1 MIRPTKQAAGTARVV
16 SIPPPVQGLNA
27 RDALA
32 SMDAADAIT
41 LDNWFPRGNDVVLR
55 RGHQSHVTGLPGNVE
70 TLMQYSSGTTNRLF
84 AASGTGIY
92 DVTTPGAVGAAVVS
106 GLTNARWQHVVK
118 TTSGGTFLVCCNGAD
133 AMRAYDGTTWTT
145 PTINSVSSSSIIGL
159 TSHKERL
166 WMIEKDSANAWYLS
180 TKAIAGNATA
190 FLLGAVFRMGGRLK
204 AIIPLSQDAG
214 SGPDDFLAFV
224 SDKGEVAIYQGTD
237 PGTASEWALIGVF
250 RVGAPIGDRAFLRVG
265 GDAALITDDGVISLL
280 QAINVDR
287 AAANTATI
295 TDRIRELFASY
306 VRAHRTNFGWQAIS
320 YPAGNWGLFNVPIS
334 ATQSVQLVMNTITG
348 AWCRFT
354 GQNAFSWSMLGN
366 EIYFGGSTRVFR
378 ADVGGTDN
386 GADIAADM
394 KTAFQYFKDRGGLKR
409 FLMLRPIFLSNGAP
423 SPKISLDVDFK
434 TKNPTG
440 APSFTIYGSLWDTAK
455 WDIDIWG
462 ADGENE
468 QVSQQWIG
476 VHALGRCAAVH
487 MKMASQGATMSVSAF
502 DVLMEPAQATAL

>member
-1 MIRPTKQAAGTARVV
+1 V

-41 LDNWFPRGNDVVLR
+41 LDNWFPRGNDVLLR
-55 RGHQSHVTGLPGNVE
+55 RGYQSHVTGLPGNVE
-70 TLMQYSSGTTNRLF
+70 TLMQYSSGSANSLF
-84 AASGTGIY
+84 AVSGSGIY

-133 AMRAYDGTTWTT
+133 AMRSYNGSVWST
-145 PTINSVSSSSIIGL
+145 PSINSVSSSSIIGL

-180 TKAIAGNATA
+180 TKAISGNATA
-190 FLLGAVFRMGGRLK
+190 FPLGAVFRMGGRLK

-295 TDRIRELFASY
+295 TDRIRELFSTY
-306 VRAHRTNFGWQAIS
+306 VRAYRTNFGWQAIS

-366 EIYFGGSTRVFR
+366 EIYFGGSTGVFR
-378 ADVGGTDN
+378 ADVGGSDN
-386 GADIAADM
+386 GADIASDM

-409 FLMLRPIFLSNGAP
+409 FLQLRPVFLSNGLP
-423 SPKISLDVDFK
+423 SPRITLDVDFGNK
-434 TKNPTG
+434 EPTG
-440 APSFTIYGSLWDTAK
+440 STSFTVFGALWDSAV
-455 WDIDIWG
+455 WDIGVWG
-462 ADGENE
+462 ADQE
-468 QVSQQWIG
+468 QVTQQWLG
-476 VHALGRCAAVH
+476 VHALGRCAAVR
-487 MKMASQGATMSVSAF
+487 MKMASSGATMAVSAF

>member
-1 MIRPTKQAAGTARVV
+1 MIRPTRQAAGTARVV

-55 RGHQSHVTGLPGNVE
+55 RGHQSHATGLPGNVE
-70 TLMQYSSGTTNRLF
+70 SLMQYSSGTANKLF
-84 AASGTGIY
+84 AASGSGIY
-92 DVTTPGAVGAAVVS
+92 DVTNTGAVGAAVVS

-133 AMRAYDGTTWTT
+133 AMRAYDGSTWTT
-145 PTINSVSSSSIIGL
+145 PIINSVSSANIINL
-159 TSHKERL
+159 ASHKERL
-166 WMIEKDSANAWYLS
+166 WLIEKDSATAWYLA

-190 FLLGAVFRMGGRLK
+190 FPLGAVFRMGGKVK

-306 VRAHRTNFGWQAIS
+306 VRANRTIFGWQAIS

-334 ATQSVQLVMNTITG
+334 TTQSVQLVMNTITG

-354 GQNAFSWSMLGN
+354 GQNAFSWSMFGDQ
-366 EIYFGGSTRVFR
+366 IYFGGSTRVFR

-386 GADIAADM
+386 GTDIQADM

-409 FLMLRPIFLSNGAP
+409 FLMLRPTFLSNGAP
-423 SPKISLDVDFK
+423 APRIRLDVDFA
-434 TKNPTG
+434 NNEPTG
-440 APSFTIYGSLWDTAK
+440 APSFTAFGALWDTAI
-455 WDIDIWG
+455 WDIDVWG
-462 ADGENE
+462 ADSE
-468 QVSQQWIG
+468 QVTQQWIG

-487 MKMASQGATMSVSAF
+487 MKMASQGATMAVSAF

>member
-1 MIRPTKQAAGTARVV
+1 MIRPTRQGAGTARVM

-32 SMDAADAIT
+32 SMDAADAVI

-70 TLMQYSSGTTNRLF
+70 SLMQYSSGSANKLF

-92 DVTTPGAVGAAVVS
+92 DVTTAGAVGAAVVS

-118 TTSGGTFLVCCNGAD
+118 TTSGGTFLLCCNGAD
-133 AMRAYDGTTWTT
+133 AMRAYDGSTWTT

-159 TSHKERL
+159 ASHKERL
-166 WMIEKDSANAWYLS
+166 WMIEKDSSTAWYLA
-180 TKAIAGNATA
+180 TKAISGNATG
-190 FLLGAVFRMGGRLK
+190 FPLGAVFRMGGKVK

-287 AAANTATI
+287 AAANIATI

-306 VRAHRTNFGWQAIS
+306 VRAYRTNFGWHAIS

-354 GQNAFSWSMLGN
+354 GQNAFSWSMLGDQ
-366 EIYFGGSTRVFR
+366 IYFGGSTKVFR

-386 GADIAADM
+386 GADIQADM

-409 FLMLRPIFLSNGAP
+409 FLMLRPVFLSNGAP
-423 SPKISLDVDFK
+423 APRITLDVDFSSRE
-434 TKNPTG
+434 PTG
-440 APSFTIYGSLWDTAK
+440 SPSFTVFGALWDTAI
-455 WDIDIWG
+455 WDVDVWG
-462 ADGENE
+462 ADGD
-468 QVSQQWIG
+468 QVTQQWIG
-476 VHALGRCAAVH
+476 VHALGRCAAVR
-487 MKMASQGATMSVSAF
+487 MKMASQGATMAVSAI

>member
-1 MIRPTKQAAGTARVV
+1 
-16 SIPPPVQGLNA
+16 
-27 RDALA
+27 
-32 SMDAADAIT
+32 
-41 LDNWFPRGNDVVLR
+41 
-55 RGHQSHVTGLPGNVE
+55 
-70 TLMQYSSGTTNRLF
+70 
-84 AASGTGIY
+84 
-92 DVTTPGAVGAAVVS
+92 
-106 GLTNARWQHVVK
+106 
-118 TTSGGTFLVCCNGAD
+118 
-133 AMRAYDGTTWTT
+133 
-145 PTINSVSSSSIIGL
+145 
-159 TSHKERL
+159 
-166 WMIEKDSANAWYLS
+166 
-180 TKAIAGNATA
+180 
-190 FLLGAVFRMGGRLK
+190 MGGRLK

-295 TDRIRELFASY
+295 TDRIRELFSTY
-306 VRAHRTNFGWQAIS
+306 VRAYRTNFGWQAIS

-386 GADIAADM
+386 DADIASDM

-409 FLMLRPIFLSNGAP
+409 FTMLRPTFISNGLP
-423 SPKISLDVDFK
+423 SPRITLDVDFGNK
-434 TKNPTG
+434 EPTG
-440 APSFTIYGSLWDTAK
+440 STSFTAFGALWDTAV
-455 WDIDIWG
+455 WDVDVWG
-462 ADGENE
+462 SDSE
-468 QVSQQWIG
+468 QVTQQWLG
-476 VHALGRCAAVH
+476 VHALGRCAAVR
-487 MKMASQGATMSVSAF
+487 MKMQSSGATMAVSAF

>member
-1 MIRPTKQAAGTARVV
+1 
-16 SIPPPVQGLNA
+16 VQGLNA

-32 SMDAADAIT
+32 SMAAADAIT
-41 LDNWFPRGNDVVLR
+41 LDNWFPRGNDVLLR

-70 TLMQYSSGTTNRLF
+70 TLMQYSSGSTNTLF
-84 AASGTGIY
+84 AASGSGIY

-133 AMRAYDGTTWTT
+133 AMRSYNGSVWST
-145 PTINSVSSSSIIGL
+145 PSINSVSSSSIIGL

-180 TKAIAGNATA
+180 TKAISGNATA
-190 FLLGAVFRMGGRLK
+190 FPLGAVFRMGGRLK

-295 TDRIRELFASY
+295 TDRIRELFSTY
-306 VRAHRTNFGWQAIS
+306 VRAYRTNFGWQAIS

-378 ADVGGTDN
+378 ADVGGSDN
-386 GADIAADM
+386 GADIASDM

-409 FLMLRPIFLSNGAP
+409 FLQLRPVFLSNGLP
-423 SPKISLDVDFK
+423 SPRITLDVDFGNK
-434 TKNPTG
+434 EPTG
-440 APSFTIYGSLWDTAK
+440 STSFTGFGALWDSAV
-455 WDIDIWG
+455 WDIDVWG
-462 ADGENE
+462 ADAE
-468 QVSQQWIG
+468 QVTQQWLG
-476 VHALGRCAAVH
+476 VHALGRCAAVR
-487 MKMASQGATMSVSAF
+487 MKMASSGATMAVSAF

>member
-1 MIRPTKQAAGTARVV
+1 MIRPTRQGAGTARVV

-70 TLMQYSSGTTNRLF
+70 SLMQYSSGSTNKLF

-106 GLTNARWQHVVK
+106 GLTNARWQHVAK

-133 AMRAYDGTTWTT
+133 AMRAYDGSTWTT
-145 PTINSVSSSSIIGL
+145 PSITGVTSSNIIGL
-159 TSHKERL
+159 ASHKERL
-166 WMIEKDSANAWYLS
+166 WLIEKDSATAYYLA
-180 TKAIAGNATA
+180 TKAIAGNSTA
-190 FLLGAVFRMGGRLK
+190 FPLGAVFRMGGKVK

-306 VRAHRTNFGWQAIS
+306 VRSYRTNFGWQAIS

-409 FLMLRPIFLSNGAP
+409 FLMLRPTFLSNGAP
-423 SPKISLDVDFK
+423 TPRITLDVDFGNK
-434 TKNPTG
+434 EPTG
-440 APSFTIYGSLWDTAK
+440 QPSFTVFGAVWDTAV
-455 WDIDIWG
+455 WDVDVWA
-462 ADGENE
+462 ADGE
-468 QVSQQWIG
+468 QVTQQWIG
-476 VHALGRCAAVH
+476 VHALGRCAAVR
-487 MKMASQGATMSVSAF
+487 MKMASQGATMAVSAF

>member
-1 MIRPTKQAAGTARVV
+1 MIRPTRQGAGTARVV

-41 LDNWFPRGNDVVLR
+41 LDNWFPRGNDVALR

-70 TLMQYSSGTTNRLF
+70 SLMQYSSGSANNLF

-133 AMRAYDGTTWTT
+133 AMRSYNGSAWST
-145 PTINSVSSSSIIGL
+145 PTITGVTSSNIIGL
-159 TSHKERL
+159 ASHKERL
-166 WMIEKDSANAWYLS
+166 WMIEKDSSTAWYLA
-180 TKAIAGNATA
+180 TKAISGNATA
-190 FLLGAVFRMGGRLK
+190 FPLGAVFRMGGKVK

-295 TDRIRELFASY
+295 TDRIRELFATY
-306 VRAHRTNFGWQAIS
+306 VRAYRANYGWQAIS

-378 ADVGGTDN
+378 ADVGSTDN

-409 FLMLRPIFLSNGAP
+409 FTMLRPTFLSNGAP
-423 SPKISLDVDFK
+423 EPRITLDVDFG
-434 TKNPTG
+434 NREPTG
-440 APSFTIYGSLWDTAK
+440 SPGFTAFGALWDAAV
-455 WDIDIWG
+455 WDADVWG
-462 ADGENE
+462 ADGD
-468 QVSQQWIG
+468 QVTQQWIG
-476 VHALGRCAAVH
+476 VHALGRCAAVR
-487 MKMASQGATMSVSAF
+487 MKITSNGATLAVSAF

>member
-1 MIRPTKQAAGTARVV
+1 MIRPTRQGAGTARVV

-41 LDNWFPRGNDVVLR
+41 LDNWFPRGNDVMLR

-70 TLMQYSSGTTNRLF
+70 TLMQYSSGSANSLF
-84 AASGTGIY
+84 AASGSGIY

-106 GLTNARWQHVVK
+106 GLSNARWQHVVK

-133 AMRAYDGTTWTT
+133 AMRAYNGTTWTT
-145 PTINSVSSSSIIGL
+145 PTINSVSSASIIGL

-166 WMIEKDSANAWYLS
+166 WMIEKDSANAWYLA

-190 FLLGAVFRMGGRLK
+190 FPLGAVFRMGGRLK

-295 TDRIRELFASY
+295 TDRIRELFSTY
-306 VRAHRTNFGWQAIS
+306 VRAYRTNFGWQAIS

-386 GADIAADM
+386 GADIASDM

-409 FLMLRPIFLSNGAP
+409 FTMLRPVFLSNGLP
-423 SPKISLDVDFK
+423 SPRITLDVDFGNK
-434 TKNPTG
+434 EPTG
-440 APSFTIYGSLWDTAK
+440 STSFTALGALWDTAV
-455 WDIDIWG
+455 WDIDVWG
-462 ADGENE
+462 ADAE
-468 QVSQQWIG
+468 QVTQQWLG
-476 VHALGRCAAVH
+476 VHALGRCAAVR
-487 MKMASQGATMSVSAF
+487 MKMQSSGATLAVSAF

>member
-1 MIRPTKQAAGTARVV
+1 MIRPTRQGAGTARVV

-70 TLMQYSSGTTNRLF
+70 SLMQYSSGSTNKLF
-84 AASGTGIY
+84 AASGSGIY

-106 GLTNARWQHVVK
+106 GLSNARWQHVVK

-133 AMRAYDGTTWTT
+133 AMRAYDGTAWTT

-166 WMIEKDSANAWYLS
+166 WMIEKDSATAWYLA
-180 TKAIAGNATA
+180 TKAIAGNASA
-190 FLLGAVFRMGGRLK
+190 FPLGAVFRMGGKVK

-250 RVGAPIGDRAFLRVG
+250 RVGAPIGDRSFLRVG
-265 GDAALITDDGVISLL
+265 GDAGMITNDGVISLL

-295 TDRIRELFASY
+295 TDRIRELFATY
-306 VRAHRTNFGWQAIS
+306 VRSYRANYGWQAIS
-320 YPAGNWGLFNVPIS
+320 YPAGNWGLFNIPIS

-366 EIYFGGSTRVFR
+366 EIYFGGATQVFR

-386 GADIAADM
+386 GADIAAEM

-409 FLMLRPIFLSNGAP
+409 FTMLRPTFLSNGAP
-423 SPKISLDVDFK
+423 EPRITLDVDFG
-434 TKNPTG
+434 NREPTG
-440 APSFTIYGSLWDTAK
+440 SPSFTAFGALWDAAV
-455 WDIDIWG
+455 WDFDVWG
-462 ADGENE
+462 ADGE
-468 QVSQQWIG
+468 QVTQQWIG
-476 VHALGRCAAVH
+476 VHALGRCAAVR
-487 MKMASQGATMSVSAF
+487 MKLASKGATLAVSAF

>member
-1 MIRPTKQAAGTARVV
+1 MIRPTRQSAGTARVV

-41 LDNWFPRGNDVVLR
+41 LDNWFPRGNDVILR

-70 TLMQYSSGTTNRLF
+70 TLMQYSSGSANRLF

-92 DVTTPGAVGAAVVS
+92 DVTTPGAVGLAVVS

-145 PTINSVSSSSIIGL
+145 PVINSVSSASIIGL
-159 TSHKERL
+159 ASHKERL
-166 WMIEKDSANAWYLS
+166 WMIEKDSATAWYLA

-190 FLLGAVFRMGGRLK
+190 FPLGAVFRMGGRLK

-295 TDRIRELFASY
+295 TDRIRELFATY
-306 VRAHRTNFGWQAIS
+306 VRAYRTNFGWQAIS

-394 KTAFQYFKDRGGLKR
+394 KTAFQYFNDRGGLKR
-409 FLMLRPIFLSNGAP
+409 FLMLRPTFVSNGAP
-423 SPKISLDVDFK
+423 TPRITLDVDFSNK
-434 TKNPTG
+434 DPIGQPGFTVFG
-440 APSFTIYGSLWDTAK
+440 ALWNTAV
-455 WDIDIWG
+455 WDFDVWASEG
-462 ADGENE
+462 DL
-468 QVSQQWIG
+468 VTQQWIG
-476 VHALGRCAAVH
+476 VHALGRCAAVR
-487 MKMASQGATMSVSAF
+487 MKIACQGATMAVSAF

>member
-55 RGHQSHVTGLPGNVE
+55 RGHQSHATGLPGNVE
-70 TLMQYSSGTTNRLF
+70 TLMQYSSGSANKLF

-92 DVTTPGAVGAAVVS
+92 DVTSPGAVGAAVVS
-106 GLTNARWQHVVK
+106 GLTNARWQHLVK

-133 AMRAYDGTTWTT
+133 AMRAYDGSTWTT
-145 PTINSVSSSSIIGL
+145 PSVTGVTSSNIIGL
-159 TSHKERL
+159 ASHKERL
-166 WMIEKDSANAWYLS
+166 WLIEKDSSTAYYLA
-180 TKAIAGNATA
+180 TKAIAGNSTA
-190 FLLGAVFRMGGRLK
+190 FPLGAVFRMGGKVK

-306 VRAHRTNFGWQAIS
+306 VRAYRTNFGWQAIS

-394 KTAFQYFKDRGGLKR
+394 KTAFQYFRDRGALKR
-409 FLMLRPIFLSNGAP
+409 FLMLRPTFLSNGAP
-423 SPKISLDVDFK
+423 VPRITLDVDFA
-434 TKNPTG
+434 NRESIG
-440 APSFTIYGSLWDTAK
+440 APNFTAYGALWNTAV
-455 WDIDIWG
+455 WDVDVWATEG
-462 ADGENE
+462 E
-468 QVSQQWIG
+468 QVTQQWIG
-476 VHALGRCAAVH
+476 VHALGRCASVH
-487 MKMASQGATMSVSAF
+487 MKMASQGATMAVSAF

>member
-1 MIRPTKQAAGTARVV
+1 
-16 SIPPPVQGLNA
+16 VQGLNA

-32 SMDAADAIT
+32 SMDAADAIK
-41 LDNWFPRGNDVVLR
+41 LDNWFPRGNDVLLR

-70 TLMQYSSGTTNRLF
+70 TLMQYSSGNTNTLF
-84 AASGTGIY
+84 AASGSGIY

-106 GLTNARWQHVVK
+106 GLSNARWQHVMK

-133 AMRAYDGTTWTT
+133 AMRSYNGSAWST

-159 TSHKERL
+159 TSHKERI
-166 WMIEKDSANAWYLS
+166 WMIEKDSANAWYLA
-180 TKAIAGNATA
+180 TKAISGNATA
-190 FLLGAVFRMGGRLK
+190 FPLGAVFRMGGRLK

-295 TDRIRELFASY
+295 TDRIRELFSTY
-306 VRAHRTNFGWQAIS
+306 VRAYRTNFGWQAIS

-366 EIYFGGSTRVFR
+366 EIYFGGSTGVFR

-386 GADIAADM
+386 GADIASDM

-409 FLMLRPIFLSNGAP
+409 FLQLRPVFLSNGLP
-423 SPKISLDVDFK
+423 SPRITLDVDFGNK
-434 TKNPTG
+434 EPTG
-440 APSFTIYGSLWDTAK
+440 STSFTAFGALWDSAV
-455 WDIDIWG
+455 WDIDVWG
-462 ADGENE
+462 ADQE
-468 QVSQQWIG
+468 QVTQQWLG
-476 VHALGRCAAVH
+476 VHALGRCAAVR
-487 MKMASQGATMSVSAF
+487 MKMASSGATMAVSAF

>member
-1 MIRPTKQAAGTARVV
+1 
-16 SIPPPVQGLNA
+16 VQGLNA

-41 LDNWFPRGNDVVLR
+41 LDNWFPRGNDVLLR

-70 TLMQYSSGTTNRLF
+70 TLMQYSSGSANTLF
-84 AASGTGIY
+84 AASGSGIY

-106 GLTNARWQHVVK
+106 GLTNARWQHVMK

-133 AMRAYDGTTWTT
+133 AMRSYNGSAWST

-180 TKAIAGNATA
+180 TKAISGNATA
-190 FLLGAVFRMGGRLK
+190 FPLGAVFRMGGRLK

-295 TDRIRELFASY
+295 TDRIRELFSTY
-306 VRAHRTNFGWQAIS
+306 VRAYRTNFGWQAIS

-378 ADVGGTDN
+378 ADVGGSDN
-386 GADIAADM
+386 GADIASDM

-409 FLMLRPIFLSNGAP
+409 FLQLRPVFLSNGLP
-423 SPKISLDVDFK
+423 SPRITLDVDFGNK
-434 TKNPTG
+434 EPTG
-440 APSFTIYGSLWDTAK
+440 LTSFTGFGALWDSAV
-455 WDIDIWG
+455 WDVSVWG
-462 ADGENE
+462 ADQE
-468 QVSQQWIG
+468 QVTQQWLG
-476 VHALGRCAAVH
+476 VHALGRCAAVR
-487 MKMASQGATMSVSAF
+487 MKMASSGATMAVSAF

>member
-1 MIRPTKQAAGTARVV
+1 MMRPTRQGAGTARVV

-32 SMDAADAIT
+32 SMAAADAIT

-70 TLMQYSSGTTNRLF
+70 SLMQYSSGSTNKLF
-84 AASGTGIY
+84 AASVTGIY

-166 WMIEKDSANAWYLS
+166 WMIEKDSATAWYLA
-180 TKAIAGNATA
+180 TKAIAGNASA
-190 FLLGAVFRMGGRLK
+190 FPLGAVFRMGGKVK

-295 TDRIRELFASY
+295 TDKIRELFATY
-306 VRAHRTNFGWQAIS
+306 VRSYRANYGWQAIS
-320 YPAGNWGLFNVPIS
+320 YPAGNWGLFNIPIS

-409 FLMLRPIFLSNGAP
+409 FTMLRPTFLSNGAP
-423 SPKISLDVDFK
+423 EPRITLDVDFG
-434 TKNPTG
+434 NREPTG
-440 APSFTIYGSLWDTAK
+440 SPSFTAFGALWDAAV
-455 WDIDIWG
+455 WDFDVWG
-462 ADGENE
+462 ADGE
-468 QVSQQWIG
+468 QVTQQWIG
-476 VHALGRCAAVH
+476 VHALGRCAAVR
-487 MKMASQGATMSVSAF
+487 MKLASKGATLAVSAF

>member
-1 MIRPTKQAAGTARVV
+1 
-16 SIPPPVQGLNA
+16 VQGLNA

-41 LDNWFPRGNDVVLR
+41 LDNWFPRGNDVLLR

-70 TLMQYSSGTTNRLF
+70 TLMQYSSGSTNTLF
-84 AASGTGIY
+84 AASGSGIY

-106 GLTNARWQHVVK
+106 GLSNARWQHVVK

-133 AMRAYDGTTWTT
+133 AMRSYNGSVWST
-145 PTINSVSSSSIIGL
+145 PSINSVSSSSIIGL
-159 TSHKERL
+159 TSHKERI
-166 WMIEKDSANAWYLS
+166 WMIEKDSANAWYLA
-180 TKAIAGNATA
+180 TKAISGNATA
-190 FLLGAVFRMGGRLK
+190 FPLGAVFRMGGRLK

-295 TDRIRELFASY
+295 TDRIRELFSTY
-306 VRAHRTNFGWQAIS
+306 VRAYRTNFGWQAIS

-366 EIYFGGSTRVFR
+366 EIYFGGSTGVFR

-386 GADIAADM
+386 GADIASDM

-409 FLMLRPIFLSNGAP
+409 FLQLRPVFLSNGLP
-423 SPKISLDVDFK
+423 SPRITLDVDFGNK
-434 TKNPTG
+434 EPTG
-440 APSFTIYGSLWDTAK
+440 STSFTGFGALWDSAV
-455 WDIDIWG
+455 WDIDVWG
-462 ADGENE
+462 ADQE
-468 QVSQQWIG
+468 QVRQQWLG
-476 VHALGRCAAVH
+476 VHALGRCAAVR
-487 MKMASQGATMSVSAF
+487 MKMASSGATMAVSAF

>member
-1 MIRPTKQAAGTARVV
+1 V

-32 SMDAADAIT
+32 SMDAADAIA
-41 LDNWFPRGNDVVLR
+41 LDNWFPRGNDVMLR

-70 TLMQYSSGTTNRLF
+70 SLMQYSSGSTNSLF
-84 AASGTGIY
+84 AASGSGIY

-133 AMRAYDGTTWTT
+133 AMRAYDGSTWTT
-145 PTINSVSSSSIIGL
+145 PSITGVTSSNIIGL

-166 WMIEKDSANAWYLS
+166 WLIEKDSSTAYYLA
-180 TKAIAGNATA
+180 TKAIAGNSTA
-190 FLLGAVFRMGGRLK
+190 FPLGAVFRMGGKVK

-295 TDRIRELFASY
+295 TDRIRELFSTY
-306 VRAHRTNFGWQAIS
+306 VRAYRTNFGWQAIS

-386 GADIAADM
+386 GADIASDM

-409 FLMLRPIFLSNGAP
+409 FTMLRPVFLSNGLP
-423 SPKISLDVDFK
+423 SPRITLDVDFGNK
-434 TKNPTG
+434 EPTG
-440 APSFTIYGSLWDTAK
+440 LTSFTAFGALWDSAV
-455 WDIDIWG
+455 WDIDVWG
-462 ADGENE
+462 ADAE
-468 QVSQQWIG
+468 QVTQQWLG
-476 VHALGRCAAVH
+476 VHALGRCAAVR
-487 MKMASQGATMSVSAF
+487 MKMASSGATMAVSAF

>member
-1 MIRPTKQAAGTARVV
+1 MIRPTRQGAGTARVV

-70 TLMQYSSGTTNRLF
+70 SLMQYSSGSTNKLF
-84 AASGTGIY
+84 AASGSGIY

-133 AMRAYDGTTWTT
+133 AMRAYDGSTWTT

-166 WMIEKDSANAWYLS
+166 WMIEKDSSTAWYLA

-190 FLLGAVFRMGGRLK
+190 FPLGAVFRMGGRLK

-295 TDRIRELFASY
+295 TDRIRELFSTY
-306 VRAHRTNFGWQAIS
+306 VRAYRTNFGWQAIS

-409 FLMLRPIFLSNGAP
+409 FTMLRPVFLSNGLP
-423 SPKISLDVDFK
+423 SPRITLDVDFGNK
-434 TKNPTG
+434 EPTG
-440 APSFTIYGSLWDTAK
+440 STSFTAFGALWDTAV
-455 WDIDIWG
+455 WDVDVWG
-462 ADGENE
+462 ADSE
-468 QVSQQWIG
+468 QVTQQWIG
-476 VHALGRCAAVH
+476 VHALGRCAAVR
-487 MKMASQGATMSVSAF
+487 MKLASKGATLAVSAF

>member
-1 MIRPTKQAAGTARVV
+1 MIRPTRQGAGTARVV

-70 TLMQYSSGTTNRLF
+70 TLMQYSSGSANKLF
-84 AASGTGIY
+84 AASGTAIY

-133 AMRAYDGTTWTT
+133 AMRAYDGSTWTT
-145 PTINSVSSSSIIGL
+145 PSITGVTSSNIIGL
-159 TSHKERL
+159 ASHKERL
-166 WMIEKDSANAWYLS
+166 WLIEKDSATAYYLA
-180 TKAIAGNATA
+180 TKAIAGNSTA
-190 FLLGAVFRMGGRLK
+190 FPLGAVFRMGGKVK

-295 TDRIRELFASY
+295 TDRIRELFSSY
-306 VRAHRTNFGWQAIS
+306 VRSYRTNFGWQAIS

-386 GADIAADM
+386 GADIQADM

-409 FLMLRPIFLSNGAP
+409 FTMLRPVFLSNGAP
-423 SPKISLDVDFK
+423 VPRITLDVDFG
-434 TKNPTG
+434 NRDPIG
-440 APSFTIYGSLWDTAK
+440 SPSFTVFGALWDAAV
-455 WDIDIWG
+455 WDADVWA
-462 ADGENE
+462 ADGE
-468 QVSQQWIG
+468 QVTQQWIG
-476 VHALGRCAAVH
+476 VHALGRCAAVR
-487 MKMASQGATMSVSAF
+487 MKMTSQGATMAVSAF

>member
-1 MIRPTKQAAGTARVV
+1 VIRPTKQGAGTARVV

-70 TLMQYSSGTTNRLF
+70 SLMQYSSGSTNKLF
-84 AASGTGIY
+84 AASGSGIY

-106 GLTNARWQHVVK
+106 SLTNARWQHVVK

-133 AMRAYDGTTWTT
+133 AMRAYDGSTWTT
-145 PTINSVSSSSIIGL
+145 PTINSVSSASIIGL

-180 TKAIAGNATA
+180 TNAISGNATA
-190 FLLGAVFRMGGRLK
+190 FPLGAVFRMGGKVK

-295 TDRIRELFASY
+295 TDRIRELFSTY
-306 VRAHRTNFGWQAIS
+306 VRAYRTNFGWQAIS
-320 YPAGNWGLFNVPIS
+320 YPAGNWGLFNIPIS

-378 ADVGGTDN
+378 ADVGSNDN
-386 GADIAADM
+386 GADIASDM

-409 FLMLRPIFLSNGAP
+409 FTMLRPTFISNGLP
-423 SPKISLDVDFK
+423 SPRITLNVDFGNKEPTGSTNFTAFGALWNSAVWDVDV
-434 TKNPTG
+434 
-440 APSFTIYGSLWDTAK
+440 
-455 WDIDIWG
+455 WG
-462 ADGENE
+462 ADAE
-468 QVSQQWIG
+468 QVTQQWLG
-476 VHALGRCAAVH
+476 VHALGRCAAVQ
-487 MKMASQGATMSVSAF
+487 MKMQSSGATMAVSAF

>member
-1 MIRPTKQAAGTARVV
+1 
-16 SIPPPVQGLNA
+16 VQGLNA

-32 SMDAADAIT
+32 SMDPADAIT
-41 LDNWFPRGNDVVLR
+41 LDNWFPRGNDVLLR

-70 TLMQYSSGTTNRLF
+70 TLMQYSSGSTNTLF
-84 AASGTGIY
+84 AASGSGIY

-106 GLTNARWQHVVK
+106 GLTNARWQHVMK

-133 AMRAYDGTTWTT
+133 AMRSYNGSAWST

-166 WMIEKDSANAWYLS
+166 WMIEKDSANAWYLA
-180 TKAIAGNATA
+180 TKAISGNATA
-190 FLLGAVFRMGGRLK
+190 FPLGAVFRMGGRLK

-295 TDRIRELFASY
+295 TDRIRELFSDY
-306 VRAHRTNFGWQAIS
+306 VRAYRTNFGWQAIS

-386 GADIAADM
+386 GADIASDM

-409 FLMLRPIFLSNGAP
+409 FLQLRPVFLSNGLP
-423 SPKISLDVDFK
+423 SPRITLDVDFG
-434 TKNPTG
+434 NEEPTG
-440 APSFTIYGSLWDTAK
+440 STSFAAFGALWNTAV
-455 WDIDIWG
+455 WDIDVWG
-462 ADGENE
+462 ANQE
-468 QVSQQWIG
+468 QVTQQWLG
-476 VHALGRCAAVH
+476 VHALGRCAAVR
-487 MKMASQGATMSVSAF
+487 MKMASSGATMAVSAF

>member
-1 MIRPTKQAAGTARVV
+1 
-16 SIPPPVQGLNA
+16 VQGLNA

-41 LDNWFPRGNDVVLR
+41 LDNWFPRGNDVLLR

-70 TLMQYSSGTTNRLF
+70 TLMQYSSGSANTLF
-84 AASGTGIY
+84 AASGSGIY

-133 AMRAYDGTTWTT
+133 AMRAYNGSVWST
-145 PTINSVSSSSIIGL
+145 PSINSVSSSSIIGL

-180 TKAIAGNATA
+180 TKAISGNATA
-190 FLLGAVFRMGGRLK
+190 FPLGAVFRMGGRLK

-295 TDRIRELFASY
+295 TDRIRELFSTY
-306 VRAHRTNFGWQAIS
+306 VRAYRTNFGWQAIS

-378 ADVGGTDN
+378 ADVGGSDN
-386 GADIAADM
+386 GADIASDM

-409 FLMLRPIFLSNGAP
+409 FLQLRPVFLSNGLP
-423 SPKISLDVDFK
+423 SPRITLDVDFGNK
-434 TKNPTG
+434 EPTG
-440 APSFTIYGSLWDTAK
+440 LTSFTGFGALWDSAV
-455 WDIDIWG
+455 WDVSVWG
-462 ADGENE
+462 ADQE
-468 QVSQQWIG
+468 QVTQQWLG
-476 VHALGRCAAVH
+476 VHALGRCAAVR
-487 MKMASQGATMSVSAF
+487 MKMASSGATMAVSAF